1 MRRLLLAIVAIA
13 VCAGALYGYMAAR
26 RERTFRQLIDRG
38 DAALAKDETFSAIES
53 FSGAIALKNDAML
66 GYLKRGQAYRR
77 RQLLDLPAHE
87 NRQPGKMD
95 PAADAALRDLRRAA
109 EIDPLAPK
117 PLELLGDVNYTL
129 LRYDRA
135 SEEYQKYIDLDDRS
149 PRILY
154 KLALAHYS
162 ARRPDRAIAA
172 LQKAIAIDDR
182 FAEAYYLLGLCYRD
196 RQDRDGALRALQTSV
211 RLAPAML
218 HAREE
223 LADLYGTMTGRTTER
238 LQQLE
243 ALLTFDPGPRR
254 QVALGLAYLRAGEFD
269 RAVTT
274 LGRAAEQ
281 FPDRPYTYVA
291 LGRIW
296 LEKAQPRADRVDLS
310 KALEALQDAVGSDD
324 SSEALTLFGR
334 ALMLSQSVDLAESV
348 LQQATEKRPVDS
360 QAFYYLADAAERRGH
375 SDVARRALLD
385 YRALEGDDPDGR
397 HRAAFATRVADLSLR
412 LGEAAEAVAWY
423 QRAVEANGADVPL
436 LIKIAQAHL
445 QAGARD
451 AAFATVQKALEKDPS
466 NKDALALARR
476 IRSVTVPFSDPRGP
490 GAHPQ
495 GN

>member
-1 MRRLLLAIVAIA
+1 MLGLVAVA

-38 DAALAKDETFSAIES
+38 DAALAKDDTFSAIES

-77 RQLLDLPAHE
+77 RQLLDLPAQE
-87 NRQPGKMD
+87 VSQPGKMD

-135 SEEYQKYIDLDDRS
+135 SEEYQKYIELDDRS

-162 ARRPDRAIAA
+162 ARRPERAIAA
-172 LQKAIAIDDR
+172 LQKAVGMDDR

-196 RQDRDGALRALQTSV
+196 TQDRDGALRALQTSV
-211 RLAPAML
+211 RLAPAMI
-218 HAREE
+218 HAHEE
-223 LADLYGTMTGRTTER
+223 LADLFGRLGRTESR
-238 LQQLE
+238 LRELE
-243 ALLTFDPGPRR
+243 ALVTFDPGPRR

-281 FPDRPYTYVA
+281 FPDHPYTYVA

-296 LEKAQPRADRVDLS
+296 LEKAQPRGDRVDLS

-334 ALMLSQSVDLAESV
+334 ALMLSQSVDLAETV
-348 LQQATEKRPVDS
+348 LQQATEKRPVDP

-385 YRALEGDDPDGR
+385 YRALDGDDPDGR

-412 LGEAAEAVAWY
+412 MGQAADAVAWY

-451 AAFATVQKALEKDPS
+451 AAFATVQKALEKDPL

-476 IRSVTVPFSDPRGP
+476 IRPVTLPSSDPRGP
-490 GAHPQ
+490 GGHPQ

>member
-1 MRRLLLAIVAIA
+1 MKRWLLGVVALA
-13 VCAGALYGYMAAR
+13 VCAGALYGYMSLR

-38 DAALAKDETFSAIES
+38 DSALAKDDTFLAIES
-53 FSGAIALKNDAML
+53 FSGAIALRSDAML

-77 RQLLDLPAHE
+77 RQLVELPAHE
-87 NRQPGKMD
+87 SSQPGKMD
-95 PAADAALRDLRRAA
+95 AAADAAIRDLRRAA

-135 SEEYQKYIDLDDRS
+135 SEEYEKYLELDDRS

-154 KLALAHYS
+154 KLALAHYA
-162 ARRPDRAIAA
+162 ARRPERAIAA
-172 LQKAIAIDDR
+172 LQKAVAMDDR

-196 RQDRDGALRALQTSV
+196 TQDRDGALRALQTSV
-211 RLAPAML
+211 RLAPAMI
-218 HAREE
+218 HAHEE
-223 LADLYGTMTGRTTER
+223 LADLYGRIGRPESR
-238 LQQLE
+238 LRELE
-243 ALLTFDPGPRR
+243 TLLTFDPGPRR
-254 QVALGLAYLRAGEFD
+254 QVALGLAYLHAGEFD

-281 FPDRPYTYVA
+281 FPDHPYTYVA

-334 ALMLSQSVDLAESV
+334 ALMLSQSVDLAETV

-385 YRALEGDDPDGR
+385 YRALEGDDPDAR
-397 HRAAFATRVADLSLR
+397 HRAAFATRIGDLSFR
-412 LGEAAEAVAWY
+412 MGNMADAIAWY
-423 QRAVEANGADVPL
+423 QRAVQANGADVPL

-451 AAFATVQKALEKDPS
+451 AAFATVQKALEKDPM

-476 IRSVTVPFSDPRGP
+476 IRPVTVPSSDPRGP